1 MHYNN
6 RGLSLIVVMISIA
19 VVSLLLRIAIG
30 QIIKINIAQN
40 EADAS
45 NTMKLISAA
54 LENYAKN
61 HKDAYPSDFS
71 VLVET
76 KPPYLEKD
84 YTNFESV
91 RGYEYSCDR
100 LDSSGYS
107 CSAVP
112 VKCKLSGEK
121 SFTIITGGIVSS
133 EDCRK
138 RE

>member
-1 MHYNN
+1 MRSANK
-6 RGLSLIVVMISIA
+6 GLSLIVVMISIA

-45 NTMKLISAA
+45 NTMKLVSAA

-61 HKDAYPSDFS
+61 HRDAYPSNLS

-76 KPPYLEKD
+76 TPPYLEKD
-84 YTNFESV
+84 YTGFDSV
-91 RGYEYSCDR
+91 KGYEYSCDR
-100 LDSSGYS
+100 LDPSGYS
-107 CSAVP
+107 CQAAP
-112 VKCKLSGEK
+112 VKCMFSGEK

-133 EDCRK
+133 EDCRR